1 MKLKTLTLSITLAV
15 FTLFGTISMAD
26 ANDKQEDVEF
36 IDLEGKST
44 FLSDYKG
51 KWVIINL
58 WATWCPPCLVEIPD
72 LILFHE
78 EHKDKDAIV
87 IGVNYEAID
96 LDKVKA
102 FAESQMINFP
112 VVRFKGRVDGRTTPF
127 GDLKGLP
134 TTYMVTPEGAVVAAR
149 VGMVDQKMLETFME
163 RYNSIQAGKD
173 EEKKE
178 SK

>member
-15 FTLFGTISMAD
+15 FTLFGSISTAY

-36 IDLEGKST
+36 IDLDGKST

-51 KWVIINL
+51 TWVIINL

-87 IGVNYEAID
+87 IGVNYESVD
-96 LDKVKA
+96 LEKVKA
-102 FAESQMINFP
+102 FS
-112 VVRFKGRVDGRTTPF
+112 DW
-127 GDLKGLP
+127 
-134 TTYMVTPEGAVVAAR
+134 
-149 VGMVDQKMLETFME
+149 
-163 RYNSIQAGKD
+163 
-173 EEKKE
+173 
-178 SK
+178 